1 MQYFRAGHFL
11 PALTVA
17 ALISATASVCA
28 ADQILTNEPS
38 RGDLF
43 ARLVKPAG
51 GQSLLPQSFA
61 FPTDTRDTAIFGID
75 ISHYTQDGCKC
86 QLDWATVPTQKV
98 FFVYL
103 KASQG
108 TVFIDDSF
116 APNWALLQSMQ
127 NIHRGAYHFLSGDAD
142 PTAQAQ
148 HFLTK
153 LGKLSPQDMPPC
165 VDLEWDF
172 RTVNGQQRDTWSELT
187 PDQILERV
195 QTWLDVVEKATGRR
209 PLIYTNA
216 VWWADRVKDATKF
229 KKFQGY
235 PIWIADY
242 SPAGRGQEIPQVP
255 DNQPWAI
262 WQFTET
268 GALTQGGVP
277 GKLDVSI
284 FKGTTAQFTQSFG
297 LPASP
302 TDTSL
307 VTPPAPPTPSPTPVT
322 VPATPATVPTTPA
335 TPATVPST
343 PSAVVPPVQAVPPT
357 PATPAPAPPPVQASP
372 PPAPASPATPAPTVR
387 SGTKAS
393 P

>member
-1 MQYFRAGHFL
+1 MQYSRARYLL
-11 PALTVA
+11 PILTATWMVA
-17 ALISATASVCA
+17 SASICA
-28 ADQILTNEPS
+28 ADEILTNEPS

-43 ARLVKPAG
+43 ARFVKGAG

-61 FPTDTRDTAIFGID
+61 FPTDTRDNAIFGID
-75 ISHYTQDGCKC
+75 ISHYTQDDCKC
-86 QLDWATVPTQKV
+86 QLSWTTVPPQKV

-108 TVFIDDSF
+108 TAFVDDSF
-116 APNWALLQSMQ
+116 SRNWTLLQSMQ
-127 NIHRGAYHFLSGDAD
+127 SIHRGAYHFLSGDAD

-172 RTVNGQQRDTWSELT
+172 RTVNGQQRDAWSELT
-187 PDQILERV
+187 PDQIIDRV

-216 VWWADRVKDATKF
+216 VWWADRIKDVTKF
-229 KKFQGY
+229 KKFQAY

-242 SPAGRGQEIPQVP
+242 SPGGLAQEVPQVP
-255 DNQPWAI
+255 DSQPWAI

-284 FKGTTAQFTQSFG
+284 FKGTTAQFAQSFG
-297 LPASP
+297 LPAPP
-302 TDTSL
+302 TDTSS
-307 VTPPAPPTPSPTPVT
+307 VTPPTPATPTPTPAAAPPTPAT
-322 VPATPATVPTTPA
+322 VPATPATVPA
-335 TPATVPST
+335 TPAI
-343 PSAVVPPVQAVPPT
+343 VPPVQPT
-357 PATPAPAPPPVQASP
+357 PPAPPAPPVQASP
-372 PPAPASPATPAPTVR
+372 PVPTAPAPAAP
-387 SGTKAS
+387 SASKAS